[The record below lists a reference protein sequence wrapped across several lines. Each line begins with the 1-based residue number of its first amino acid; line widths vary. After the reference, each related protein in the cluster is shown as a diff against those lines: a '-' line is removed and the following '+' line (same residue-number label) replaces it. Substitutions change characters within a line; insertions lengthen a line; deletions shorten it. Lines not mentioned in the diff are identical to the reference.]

1 LAKLAIVGAGPQ
13 GRVILQAVRAGRAQ
27 FEEMAFFDDDV
38 SKEGRVVGGVP
49 VLGGVD
55 RLFQMNDEDYSA
67 AVAIGSNEARTRI
80 AQKIRSAGIAMINV
94 VHPAAIVMP
103 DVVVGSG
110 ILVCAGAVVVTG
122 TAMGSDVVINTGA
135 TVDHDCSIGA
145 GAYVSPGV
153 HTAGAVSIGAGTF
166 IGAGAIIINV
176 AYRALRRITGDSIGL
191 YRGSRLAAEQF
202 GVGRHPRTGARRVQG
217 FSIAYSI
224 EDVS

>member
-49 VLGGVD
+49 ILGGVD

-166 IGAGAIIINV
+166 IGAGAIIGPGV
-176 AYRALRRITGDSIGL
+176 SIGEWCVVGAGSVVL
-191 YRGSRLAAEQF
+191 ENIPSHTFAHGTPARSVCEVSQPIPWSRLL
-202 GVGRHPRTGARRVQG
+202 GGR
-217 FSIAYSI
+217 
-224 EDVS
+224 